1 MTSPISIHFFLFQ
14 DRLWIS
20 QNLRICFNLLLRMM
34 GFTQTNTST
43 LVKYARRGLVAE
55 LRHAIMLRAFIILAC
70 SSTLALFVGKNV
82 YPKVLSTTTS
92 LWPTIKA
99 KRFTKYAIFTGNI
112 RTFEDFDQYVRKDA
126 NGSKYCG
133 LCFTFKTNHQG
144 NLRNHIESKH
154 FPYTF
159 TYQCPDCNIVLHT
172 NKAFLVHRSKT
183 HKSQL

>member
-1 MTSPISIHFFLFQ
+1 M
-14 DRLWIS
+14 
-20 QNLRICFNLLLRMM
+20 LLRKT

-43 LVKYARRGLVAE
+43 LVKYARRDLRAE
-55 LRHAIMLRAFIILAC
+55 LLHVIMWRAFIILAC
-70 SSTLALFVGKNV
+70 SSILALFAEKNV
-82 YPKVLSTTTS
+82 FPKVLSTITS

-99 KRFTKYAIFTGNI
+99 KRFTKHALFTGNLQ
-112 RTFEDFDQYVRKDA
+112 TFEDFDQYVRKDA
-126 NGSKYCG
+126 HGSKYCG
-133 LCFTFKTNHQG
+133 VCFTFKTNHQG

-159 TYQCPDCNIVLHT
+159 KYQCPDCNIVLNT